1 MSDFLVLVKK
11 ELKDMLRD
19 KGLIFGILIVPLIIY
34 PALGNLMQ
42 VGFEQAQEET
52 KVVMV
57 NLDEGQYGE
66 LLINALNTAPNVT
79 VTEIEASTLEDA
91 MHEAEMREYNMI
103 VVIPSNFSASIESNR
118 KAVIEVYGIFRGMS
132 MGMRESVSEGR
143 LQAVVGVL
151 NEYLAQLKIKDT
163 VDGDLEAVLHPIEPR
178 SYSVIKGKVVD
189 VPPSLVANVLAS
201 QSFSIPLVI
210 FIMIMLVSQ
219 MAAGTMAAEKENK
232 TLETLLTLPVSRMA
246 IVGGKMVGTG
256 VIGLIAAVAYMVGM
270 RSYLGS
276 MMGGEVSLSLEDIG
290 LSVTPQGAALFGLIM
305 FLALLFALSFAMLLA
320 IFAEDTKSANT
331 VVSAGIMPL
340 AFPTFILM
348 FADIN
353 SLPTAIRYILLAI
366 PFSHPVIASRAMLT
380 ADYSQMYLS
389 ALYLGA
395 LSLVMLYITARFFTT
410 EKIMTAKISLRKKR

>member
-1 MSDFLVLVKK
+1 MSDFLALLKK

-19 KGLIFGILIVPLIIY
+19 KGLIFGILIVPLVIY
-34 PALGNLMQ
+34 PALGSLMQ

-52 KVVMV
+52 KVVIA
-57 NLDEGQYGE
+57 NFDEGPYGP
-66 LLINALNTAPNVT
+66 LLVNALKTAPNVT
-79 VTEIEASTLEDA
+79 VREIRASTLESA
-91 MHEAEMREYNMI
+91 MNEAEAREYNMI
-103 VVIPSNFSASIESNR
+103 VIIPANFSASIESNK
-118 KAVIEVYGIFRGMS
+118 KAVVEIYGIFRGMS

-143 LQAVVGVL
+143 IQAVVGVL
-151 NEYLAQLKIKDT
+151 NEYLAQLKIKDLIE
-163 VDGDLEAVLHPIEPR
+163 GDPKAVLHPVEPK
-178 SYSVIKGKVVD
+178 SYSVIKGRVVD
-189 VPPSLVANVLAS
+189 VPPSLVASVLTG
-201 QSFSIPLVI
+201 QSLSIPLVI
-210 FIMIMLVSQ
+210 FIMIILVAQ

-256 VIGLIAAVAYMVGM
+256 VIGLIAAVAYMIGM
-270 RSYLGS
+270 RFYLGS
-276 MMGGEVSLSLEDIG
+276 MIGDETSLTLADIG
-290 LSVTPQGAALFGLIM
+290 LSVTPQGAILFGLIM

-340 AFPTFILM
+340 AFPTLVLM

-380 ADYSQMYLS
+380 ADYSQMYFS
-389 ALYLGA
+389 ALYLGI
-395 LSLVMLYITARFFTT
+395 LSLVMLYITAKFFTT
-410 EKIMTAKISLRKKR
+410 EKIMTAKLRFGKKR

>member
-1 MSDFLVLVKK
+1 MSDFWVLVKK

-19 KGLIFGILIVPLIIY
+19 KALIFGILIVPLIIY
-34 PALGNLMQ
+34 PSLGNLMQ

-52 KVVMV
+52 KVVIA
-57 NLDEGQYGE
+57 NFDEGSYGP
-66 LLINALNTAPNVT
+66 LLINALKLAPNVT
-79 VTEIEASTLEDA
+79 VTEIKASTLDDA
-91 MHEAEMREYNMI
+91 MREAEERQYNMI
-103 VVIPSNFSASIESNR
+103 IVVPSNFSASIESNR

-132 MGMRESVSEGR
+132 MGMRESVSEAR
-143 LQAVVGVL
+143 IQAVVDVL
-151 NEYLAQLKIKDT
+151 NEYLAQLKIK
-163 VDGDLEAVLHPIEPR
+163 GLLEGEPEAVLHPIEPR
-178 SYSVIKGKVVD
+178 SYSVIKGRIVD
-189 VPPSLVANVLAS
+189 VSPSLVANVLAA

-210 FIMIMLVSQ
+210 FIMIILVSQ

-276 MMGGEVSLSLEDIG
+276 LTGGEMSVGLADIG
-290 LSVTPQGAALFGLIM
+290 LSIAPQGAALFAIIM
-305 FLALLFALSFAMLLA
+305 FLALLFALSFSMLLA

-340 AFPTFILM
+340 AFPTFVLM

-353 SLPTAIRYILLAI
+353 SLPAAIRYVLLAI

-380 ADYSQMYLS
+380 EDYLQMYAS
-389 ALYLGA
+389 VLYLGI
-395 LSLVMLYITARFFTT
+395 LSFVMLYITARFFTT
-410 EKIMTAKISLRKKR
+410 EKIMTAKLKFGRKG

>member
-1 MSDFLVLVKK
+1 MSDFWVLVKK

-52 KVVMV
+52 KVVIA
-57 NLDEGQYGE
+57 NFDEGSYGQ
-66 LLINALNTAPNVT
+66 LLINSLKLAPNIT

-91 MHEAEMREYNMI
+91 MREAEERQYNMI
-103 VVIPSNFSASIESNR
+103 IVIPSNFSASIESNR
-118 KAVIEVYGIFRGMS
+118 KAVIEAYGIFRGMS

-143 LQAVVGVL
+143 IQAVVNVL
-151 NEYLAQLKIKDT
+151 NEYLAQLKIKGLLE
-163 VDGDLEAVLHPIEPR
+163 GDPEAVLHPIEPK
-178 SYSVIKGKVVD
+178 SYSVIKGRVVD
-189 VPPSLVANVLAS
+189 VPPSLVANVLAA
-201 QSFSIPLVI
+201 QSFSIPIVI
-210 FIMIMLVSQ
+210 FIMIILVSQ

-276 MMGGEVSLSLEDIG
+276 LSGGETSVGLADIG
-290 LSVTPQGAALFGLIM
+290 LSVTPQGAALFAIIM
-305 FLALLFALSFAMLLA
+305 FLALLFALSFSMLLA

-340 AFPTFILM
+340 AFPTFVLM

-380 ADYSQMYLS
+380 ADYSGMYLS
-389 ALYLGA
+389 VLYLGT
-395 LSLVMLYITARFFTT
+395 LSFVMLYITARFFTT
-410 EKIMTAKISLRKKR
+410 EKIMTAKLRFGRKR